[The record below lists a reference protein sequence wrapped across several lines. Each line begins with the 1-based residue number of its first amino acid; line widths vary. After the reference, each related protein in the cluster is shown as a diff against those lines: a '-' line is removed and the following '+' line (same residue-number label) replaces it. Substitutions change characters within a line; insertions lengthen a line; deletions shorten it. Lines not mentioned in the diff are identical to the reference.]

1 MPWSPQGH
9 PASNGAD
16 QARVAGD
23 VGGEDRSETAFYAA
37 LRRL

>member
-1 MPWSPQGH
+1 MEPAGSPRVI
-9 PASNGAD
+9 GAD

-23 VGGEDRSETAFYAA
+23 VGGEDRSETAFDAA